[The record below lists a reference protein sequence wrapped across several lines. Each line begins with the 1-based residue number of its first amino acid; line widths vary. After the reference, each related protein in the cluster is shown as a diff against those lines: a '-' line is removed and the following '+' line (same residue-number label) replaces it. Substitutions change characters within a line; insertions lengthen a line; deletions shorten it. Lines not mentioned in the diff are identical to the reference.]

1 MTSRW
6 ALLSVVLALAAAAPV
21 VAPTATQIADY
32 QIILWTSILL
42 AAILLGVIYVMLG
55 MDSRKDPQLYAQIVD
70 VRSKKQS

>member
-1 MTSRW
+1 MTSPCV
-6 ALLSVVLALAAAAPV
+6 ALLAVVAAATPV